1 MKRLLFLS
9 LLLLMAAPVAA
20 EMLSVIHLPAEL
32 RDQPLVARTK
42 VLSELSRYTPL
53 EILGSESDYYKVK
66 DYRGQVGYIH
76 RSLVS
81 KKASLVVTASR
92 CNVRSGPGTEYPVVF
107 KATRG
112 QGFRALSKQGEWI
125 KITENGSTGWIWQK
139 LTWGY

>member
-1 MKRLLFLS
+1 MKRFLFLS
-9 LLLLMAAPVAA
+9 LLLLMAAPAAA

-42 VLSELSRYTPL
+42 VLSELSRHTPL
-53 EILGSESDYYKVK
+53 EVLGSASDYYKVK

-76 RSLVS
+76 RSLVG
-81 KKASLVVTASR
+81 KKASLVVTASL
-92 CNVRSGPGTEYPVVF
+92 CNVRSGPGTEHPVVF

-112 QGFRALSKQGEWI
+112 QSFRALSKQGEWI
-125 KITENGSTGWIWQK
+125 EITENGATGWIWQK